1 MTSLLFSRSSGP
13 FLLIGT
19 LALAAACGGGDEP
32 GFGTSDSSALPGPVG
47 GGDAGVGAPGGATPS
62 GTAGG
67 GAAPGAAGGAATG
80 GGAAP
85 GGAAGGA
92 AGGGDAS
99 VPLDGGGSV
108 SSGGLPCNVKKIV
121 DAKCAATC
129 HSDPPQGTFMALKTQ
144 AQWQVAGTTDK
155 TKKYFELAKTRVM
168 AGTMPPAASGT
179 LTADEKTTLMA
190 WLNQGA
196 PASNETCASTGGD
209 AGAPIDPSKIDT
221 TGLDCY
227 KFLAHAQ
234 GDKTAKFKV
243 GAVKDAY
250 WNFGF
255 KAPWPSLVYGVLV
268 RPVIDN
274 AKVLHHW
281 LIYRE
286 DIADGLIEK
295 TIGQHSGGELIHGW
309 APGGTP
315 MDFREH
321 GDDVAFELPPTSY
334 AVEFHYNS
342 DDANALDASGVEIC
356 VRKTPPKNIAGMS
369 WLGWDQ
375 GGVLSYASGIC
386 LEPST
391 SWTGTCKPQNQ
402 TQPINLLFMNPH
414 LHQAGRHLKAVITG
428 KDGKT
433 RTLHDKAFDF
443 NYQVSYTTKE
453 VLMPG
458 ETITTTCTYSEP
470 KCAGQSTSQEMC
482 YLFTYAWP
490 KKALVDNGSQ
500 GKLMHGEGVCLG
512 Q

>member
-1 MTSLLFSRSSGP
+1 MTSLLSSRGGP
-13 FLLIGT
+13 WVLLT
-19 LALAAACGGGDEP
+19 ALAVAGGCGGSDDTG
-32 GFGTSDSSALPGPVG
+32 GGLGTSDSSVLPGSAGG
-47 GGDAGVGAPGGATPS
+47 GGDAAVPGTPGAGATLAGTG
-62 GTAGG
+62 GTAG
-67 GAAPGAAGGAATG
+67 TG

-99 VPLDGGGSV
+99 VPVDGGGAV
-108 SSGGLPCNVKKIV
+108 GSGGLPCNVKKIV

-144 AQWQVAGTTDK
+144 AQWLATASTDK

-168 AGTMPPAASGT
+168 NNTMPPPASGM
-179 LTADEKTTLMA
+179 LSADEKTTLMG

-196 PASNETCASTGGD
+196 PASNETCAAAPD
-209 AGAPIDPSKIDT
+209 AGVPIDPSKIDT
-221 TGLDCY
+221 TGLECY

-234 GDKTAKFKV
+234 GDKNAKFKV

-255 KAPWPSLVYGVLV
+255 KAPWTSLVYGVLV

-281 LIYRE
+281 LLYRE
-286 DIADGLIEK
+286 DIADGTVEK
-295 TIGQHSGGELIHGW
+295 TIGQHSGGEMIHGW

-334 AVEFHYNS
+334 SVEFHYNS
-342 DDANALDASGVEIC
+342 DDANAADASGVEVC
-356 VRKTPPKNIAGMS
+356 VRKTPPKNIASMS

-386 LEPST
+386 LEPAT
-391 SWTGTCKPQNQ
+391 SWTGTCKPVGQ
-402 TQPINLLFMNPH
+402 TQPINLLFINPH
-414 LHQAGRHLKAVITG
+414 LHQAGRHMKAVING
-428 KDGKT
+428 KDGTK
-433 RTLHDKAFDF
+433 RTLHDKPFDF

-470 KCAGQSTSQEMC
+470 KCAGQSTTQEMC
-482 YLFTYAWP
+482 YMFTYAWP
-490 KKALVDNGSQ
+490 KKALIDNGSE

-512 Q
+512 K